1 MAKPEIRLKGFEG
14 EWVRD
19 SFSNSFQFLKNNSL
33 SRAELN
39 YEKGRAKNVHY
50 GDVLIKFGEIL
61 DISCSTL
68 PFISNNEIAD
78 KQAKESFLQNGDIV
92 FADAAEDN
100 TVGKCSEIQGMT
112 SKDRVV
118 SGLHT
123 IPCRPT
129 KHFEK
134 GYLGYY
140 LNSNPY
146 HNQLLPMI
154 QGTKVSGISKGN
166 LCSTT
171 ITYPNSSSEQQSIA
185 DYFKSLDSMIQ
196 GVTKKI
202 ASLKQMKQASFI
214 SMFPQAGE
222 TTPRVRFKGFEGEWE
237 RKSFEDVFS
246 FLKNNSL
253 SRAELDNQGDVMNV
267 HYGDI
272 LIEFG
277 NLIDLNKDELPY
289 IKNRLLAKDLAKR
302 CKLVNGDV
310 IFADAAEDNTVGKCA
325 EIVSVG
331 ERDVVS
337 GLHTIPCRAN
347 YKFSEGFLGY
357 CLNASSFHNQL
368 LPLIQGTKISSISKT
383 SLRLT
388 YILYPTSL
396 IEQQQ
401 IALFFRSLDS
411 QVSMQEARLVKL
423 KQIKSACLDKM
434 FV

>member
-196 GVTKKI
+196 GATKKI
-202 ASLKQMKQASFI
+202 ASLKQMKQACLV

-222 TTPRVRFKGFEGEWE
+222 TTPRVRFKGFKGEWLYVE
-237 RKSFEDVFS
+237 VSECLSVCKDR
-246 FLKNNSL
+246 NNS
-253 SRAELDNQGDVMNV
+253 ETYGKGDVLSVSDDYGVVNQIELLGRSYAGKSVANYRILRKGHIVYTKSPLKVKPFGIIKVNKGKDGIVSTLYAVYTPMDWVSAEFINYYFEPSYRMN
-267 HYGDI
+267 
-272 LIEFG
+272 
-277 NLIDLNKDELPY
+277 KY
-289 IKNRLLAKDLAKR
+289 IHP
-302 CKLVNGDV
+302 LVNKGAKNDMKV
-310 IFADAAEDNTVGKCA
+310 SDENVLKGK
-325 EIVSVG
+325 IY
-331 ERDVVS
+331 
-337 GLHTIPCRAN
+337 IP
-347 YKFSEGFLGY
+347 KE
-357 CLNASSFHNQL
+357 
-368 LPLIQGTKISSISKT
+368 KK
-383 SLRLT
+383 
-388 YILYPTSL
+388 
-396 IEQQQ
+396 EQEQ
-401 IALFFRSLDS
+401 IASFFRSLDS
-411 QVSMQEARLVKL
+411 QISLQELRLEKL